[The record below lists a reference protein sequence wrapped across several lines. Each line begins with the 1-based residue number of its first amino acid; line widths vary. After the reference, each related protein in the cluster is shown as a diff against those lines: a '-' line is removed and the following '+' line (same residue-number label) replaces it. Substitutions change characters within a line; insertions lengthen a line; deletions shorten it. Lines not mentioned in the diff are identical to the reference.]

1 MKKRVFALCLAC
13 VMAASMTACGSSE
26 ESSKAKSSSVSDSS
40 SESSSESK
48 SDSENSKEESS
59 AADSS
64 AAETESVTTTTPADS
79 SEPESIVDKDAVV
92 VDTDNFEIDKAY
104 YAYSEDA
111 NMWLQ
116 ITHSTTRA
124 SRVVIVD
131 NTNISH
137 SIEGS
142 LRKIKKN
149 SYYTEGNDEI
159 GIVWKYRDIE
169 YKTKDDPMFPFPS
182 NCKPLNYTIN
192 GSTVTFT
199 FVEYKDNDIPTA
211 EDYVEY
217 IPNSERTVT
226 FKFVTE
232 DYFKANA
239 PEVY

>member
-1 MKKRVFALCLAC
+1 MITMKKRILVLCLSLA
-13 VMAASMTACGSSE
+13 MAASMTACGSSE
-26 ESSKAKSSSVSDSS
+26 NSSKSSQKSKDSS
-40 SESSSESK
+40 ISQSEES
-48 SDSENSKEESS
+48 SKEESS
-59 AADSS
+59 AAASS
-64 AAETESVTTTTPADS
+64 AAETESVTTTKPADS
-79 SEPESIVDKDAVV
+79 SEPESTVDKDAVI
-92 VDTDNFEIDKAY
+92 VDTDNFEIDKPY

-116 ITHSTTRA
+116 IKHSTKRA
-124 SRVVIVD
+124 ARVVIVD
-131 NTNISH
+131 NTNINH

-142 LRKIKKN
+142 LTKIKKD

-159 GIVWKYRDIE
+159 GILWRYRDIE

-182 NCKPLNYTIN
+182 NCKPLDYTIN

-199 FVEYKDNDIPTA
+199 FVEYKDNDTPGA
-211 EDYVEY
+211 NDFVEY

-239 PEVY
+239 PEVH

>member
-1 MKKRVFALCLAC
+1 MKKRILVLCLSLA
-13 VMAASMTACGSSE
+13 MAASMTACGSSE
-26 ESSKAKSSSVSDSS
+26 NSSKSSQKSKDSS
-40 SESSSESK
+40 ISQSEES
-48 SDSENSKEESS
+48 SKEESS
-59 AADSS
+59 AAASS
-64 AAETESVTTTTPADS
+64 AAETESVTTTKPADS
-79 SEPESIVDKDAVV
+79 SEPESTVDKDAVII
-92 VDTDNFEIDKAY
+92 DTDNFEIGKSY

-116 ITHSTTRA
+116 IKPSTTRA
-124 SRVVIVD
+124 ARVVIVD
-131 NTNISH
+131 NTNINH

-142 LRKIKKN
+142 LTKIKKD

-159 GIVWKYRDIE
+159 GILWRYRDIE

-182 NCKPLNYTIN
+182 NCKPLDYTIN

-199 FVEYKDNDIPTA
+199 FVEYEDNNTPGANDF
-211 EDYVEY
+211 VEY

-239 PEVY
+239 PEVH